1 MATEGD
7 RRRLR
12 IELERKKRIDAAAGD
27 VAKVVDIV
35 QRRQDA
41 FKGA

>member
-12 IELERKKRIDAAAGD
+12 IELERKAPAAAEGT
-27 VAKVVDIV
+27 VSWIEQA
-35 QRRQDA
+35 RRS
-41 FKGA
+41 G